1 MMSEDIEVHITCEFD
16 SPRDVDWEEMNKWT
30 TDDYRD
36 YGCTEDIYFAVFKE
50 TTVGKVKHRTG
61 EKRVGLQQSFECNVL
76 IYETSASK
84 KLSIEFSRD
93 SGRLTYIT
101 RWLGNKSEYNHNFHD
116 NGTTNSIKYCNSRSG
131 IRYEKD
137 YDYNGEL
144 MKKMT
149 YNSDGTVKKNIYK
162 RKYAFLEMDSDD
174 EM

>member
-50 TTVGKVKHRTG
+50 VNDGERSYRIR
-61 EKRVGLQQSFECNVL
+61 EKRLGLRQSFECNVL
-76 IYETSASK
+76 IYENSPSK
-84 KLSIEFSRD
+84 NSIEFSRD

-101 RWLGNKSEYNHNFHD
+101 RWLGNKCEYNHSFHD
-116 NGTTNSIKYCNSRSG
+116 NGSTNKIKYCKSRSG
-131 IRYEKD
+131 IRYEKE

-144 MKKMT
+144 LKKKT
-149 YNSDGTVKKNIYK
+149 YNSDGTVKKIIYK
-162 RKYAFLEMDSDD
+162 RKYAFLGMDSDD